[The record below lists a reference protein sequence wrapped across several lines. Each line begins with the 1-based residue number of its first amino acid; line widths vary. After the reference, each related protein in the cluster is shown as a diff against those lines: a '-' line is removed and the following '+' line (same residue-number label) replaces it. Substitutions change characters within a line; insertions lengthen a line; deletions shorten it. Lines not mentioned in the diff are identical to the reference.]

1 MPGSNRF
8 TVNESTSVIKIDKSV
23 LLNGNPTFVD
33 LSNSALPGQI
43 VTVFDADGIASP
55 TYPIWISSVNADI
68 TFISSVDGT
77 VSIQQRFGY
86 VTLNS
91 VSPTK
96 WSIIASD
103 TLSEQQTDYSVK
115 GLASFSTSVN
125 TINATNFVSSGRA
138 FINTLDINES
148 LSINQPLY
156 ASTLYINAY
165 QSYISTSSADPLL
178 TINDIMDLNSTTSI
192 KRGLYITD
200 SISTGG
206 SVFVGTILSTFGPAI
221 VSSLNV
227 GVNTTVLG
235 NITGSNT
242 LSVGGYTSI
251 SSITTLNG
259 SLSVGNNVQAQ
270 TIGMKQINA
279 NMIGVTN
286 KLVLG
291 QATLLNASPYIATDT
306 SLYSPTVTL
315 GTVSTI
321 NVSTGQLIV
330 SSFSPTTTSLKTI
343 SFANTSILNQSG
355 SLTISSIRANTSV
368 IASNTLSY
376 GMLISSINTS
386 SVAVKSSISTT
397 GTGTTQMS
405 TLSLQSSGMIVA
417 ATNATR
423 ISSIAT
429 ANTLTVQGMVADQ
442 LNTAFTSISVP
453 VISSVISRYVAP
465 IASGYQI
472 ESDTYGIFNGAPF
485 PAAGSVIRIK
495 NVSNENITSI
505 TITDSSSSS
514 YTHPSILRANTSFN
528 LTVGNIYF
536 DVESNGY
543 LQIQMASASR
553 SLTGK
558 LVRIPTATGDVLQL
572 QTIPTTTSIVAT
584 GGTVT
589 TGGQR
594 KCHTFTTNGT
604 FTISATTGVIVEVMM
619 IGGGGGGGGWSG
631 GGGGAGNVIVFAA
644 PLGVGSYSVT
654 VGNGGAGGVGADG
667 ASSQGSNGQ
676 STTFGSI
683 ATALGGGGGGTYSA
697 GGGKNGGC
705 GGGGAELTP
714 GYYLPGAG
722 VTGSVSTGTVVRN
735 SAAAGGTGR
744 IYDGNSAGAGGGG
757 VSGVGGDVT
766 YPPANGGNGGAGF
779 QYISGNQALEL
790 GGGGGGC
797 ASGITY
803 WSANP
808 VAGIGGL
815 GGGGN
820 GADYVNSILAV
831 DGAPNTGGGGGGGTF
846 GTYGNYG
853 GANGGS
859 GIVIVSYSLVGSGS
873 FSIISME
880 TVTTSAV
887 NIIPSTIT
895 STTTVSY
902 QTPGEYVWTAP
913 AGVSTVFL
921 SLTGGGGGG
930 GNQSPSNVYGGAGGA
945 LSGYMPVTPGCNY
958 TLEVGGGGG
967 AGGTAQIYNSAGAGG
982 YPGGGTPSI
991 QDRYYPYS
999 GGGGGG
1005 YSAISLAGTYLAIA
1019 GAGGGNAGIDSGYG
1033 GAGGGLVGQDG
1044 QNPGGGG
1051 SQTMGGLGFGR
1062 YNIIYAYDD
1071 NGGYLFG
1078 GASGMGGTM
1087 VDQHE
1092 GGGGAGYYGG
1102 GAGLGGGGGSS
1113 YISTGALTSVTNIQG
1128 GGGAGGRGGTPGEPG
1143 RDGSITLSY
1152 SGRSPSLTIGAGYPI
1167 TLTTSD
1173 VYNGGSL
1180 YWQMALPAITDSGAM
1195 FTVGTDALS
1204 FSLISYGSSYIF
1216 ASAIMDSP
1224 LLYSPGDLLSVYSDG
1239 STASSS
1245 NYGTAYVYLS
1255 SILIATLPSYLNTS
1269 PQYLNIA
1276 KTQSTTN
1283 SYAFSN
1289 VLFGPAQ
1296 IIYTPSTIFFSTI
1309 NSNTVIDYVSIQNTY
1324 VTMNSLIYASTAN
1337 VDSVVSTTK
1346 LTSVS
1351 TLRAPSPFSYLTIGP
1366 TVTTNLISSSV
1377 LNTST
1382 MNASTFIVSTSK
1394 FMTISSM
1401 SKQIGATITRPSTTP
1416 YLTAFD
1422 VTNYY
1427 NPTVPSLSPGY
1438 FPYYYMSGTL
1448 QSNVALSRN
1457 EIIGGTSYEHS
1468 ILKADAYAAT
1478 GLVVD
1483 WFLLNPTTYSNAYL
1497 NLRFSQAHAS
1507 GNISINGNVI
1517 FTFDS
1522 MIGSN
1527 TTSITLNDFSIKTY
1541 PMYVTNSRG
1550 YPSMT
1555 PWVELTYYA
1564 NNGVLPTKFPLM
1576 EVWVSDKKIAQ
1587 DTSSRLDTRG
1597 LVTMNKGYMY
1607 FSTPVN
1613 GINIFN
1619 SQNDMSVRRLFY
1631 TGAMSFA
1638 SDPILKE
1645 QIEPANLEICRQTVD
1660 DLPLHRYKYIDAYQS
1675 TFQLADTRR
1684 LGVLSSEYGR
1694 HFPKAITYSPEQVLP
1709 GISTTAMID
1718 TEQLMYSHIG
1728 ATQLLISTVEHLSTL
1743 LVTLRKERDRRRT
1756 VTT

>member
-1 MPGSNRF
+1 MA
-8 TVNESTSVIKIDKSV
+8 
-23 LLNGNPTFVD
+23 
-33 LSNSALPGQI
+33 SA
-43 VTVFDADGIASP
+43 T
-55 TYPIWISSVNADI
+55 
-68 TFISSVDGT
+68 
-77 VSIQQRFGY
+77 R
-86 VTLNS
+86 
-91 VSPTK
+91 
-96 WSIIASD
+96 
-103 TLSEQQTDYSVK
+103 
-115 GLASFSTSVN
+115 
-125 TINATNFVSSGRA
+125 
-138 FINTLDINES
+138 
-148 LSINQPLY
+148 
-156 ASTLYINAY
+156 
-165 QSYISTSSADPLL
+165 
-178 TINDIMDLNSTTSI
+178 
-192 KRGLYITD
+192 
-200 SISTGG
+200 
-206 SVFVGTILSTFGPAI
+206 
-221 VSSLNV
+221 
-227 GVNTTVLG
+227 
-235 NITGSNT
+235 
-242 LSVGGYTSI
+242 
-251 SSITTLNG
+251 TLNG
-259 SLSVGNNVQAQ
+259 
-270 TIGMKQINA
+270 
-279 NMIGVTN
+279 
-286 KLVLG
+286 KLL
-291 QATLLNASPYIATDT
+291 
-306 SLYSPTVTL
+306 
-315 GTVSTI
+315 
-321 NVSTGQLIV
+321 
-330 SSFSPTTTSLKTI
+330 
-343 SFANTSILNQSG
+343 
-355 SLTISSIRANTSV
+355 
-368 IASNTLSY
+368 
-376 GMLISSINTS
+376 
-386 SVAVKSSISTT
+386 
-397 GTGTTQMS
+397 
-405 TLSLQSSGMIVA
+405 
-417 ATNATR
+417 
-423 ISSIAT
+423 
-429 ANTLTVQGMVADQ
+429 
-442 LNTAFTSISVP
+442 
-453 VISSVISRYVAP
+453 
-465 IASGYQI
+465 
-472 ESDTYGIFNGAPF
+472 
-485 PAAGSVIRIK
+485 
-495 NVSNENITSI
+495 
-505 TITDSSSSS
+505 
-514 YTHPSILRANTSFN
+514 
-528 LTVGNIYF
+528 
-536 DVESNGY
+536 
-543 LQIQMASASR
+543 
-553 SLTGK
+553 
-558 LVRIPTATGDVLQL
+558 RIPTATGYVLQL
-572 QTIPTTTSIVAT
+572 QTIPATTLLSAT
-584 GGTVT
+584 GGTVVT
-589 TGGQR
+589 SLKR
-594 KCHTFTTNGT
+594 KFHTFRTSGT
-604 FTISATTGVIVEVMM
+604 FTISATTGVPVEIMM

-631 GGGGAGNVIVFAA
+631 GGGGAGNAIVFTTV
-644 PLGVGSYSVT
+644 LGVGSYSVT
-654 VGNGGAGGVGADG
+654 IGQGGAGGIGAG
-667 ASSQGSNGQ
+667 AGYSSQGTSGGA
-676 STTFGSI
+676 TTFGSI

-697 GGGKNGGC
+697 GGGRNGGS
-705 GGGGAELTP
+705 GGGGSSFQYSPP
-714 GYYLPGAG
+714 GTA
-722 VTGSVSTGTVVRN
+722 VTGSVSTGTVVKN
-735 SAAAGGTGR
+735 LASSGGAGISNNGSA
-744 IYDGNSAGAGGGG
+744 AGAGGGG
-757 VSGVGGDVT
+757 ASGPGGSVE
-766 YPPANGGNGGAGF
+766 YPPLVGGNGGGGF
-779 QYISGNQALEL
+779 QYYGSPF

-797 ASGITY
+797 EGGTY
-803 WSANP
+803 WGSP
-808 VAGIGGL
+808 TVGLGGI

-820 GADYVNSILAV
+820 GSAGSLGLQAV
-831 DGAPNTGGGGGGGTF
+831 AGTANTGGGGGGG
-846 GTYGNYG
+846 GYGNYG
-853 GANGGS
+853 VSDYGGAPGGS
-859 GIVIVSYSLVGSGS
+859 GIVIISYSVVGSGS

-902 QTPGEYVWTAP
+902 ETPGEYIWTAP
-913 AGVSTVFL
+913 AGVSSIFM

-930 GNQSPSNVYGGAGGA
+930 GNQSPSNVFGGAGGA
-945 LSGYMPVTPGCNY
+945 LSGYMAVTPGCNY

-967 AGGTAQIYNSAGAGG
+967 GGGTLQTYNSAAAGG
-982 YPGGGTPSI
+982 YPGGGTPPI
-991 QDRYYPYS
+991 QDAYYGYS

-1033 GAGGGLVGQDG
+1033 GAGGSLVGQDG

-1062 YNIIYAYDD
+1062 LNNIVAYYDD
-1071 NGGYLFG
+1071 GGYLFG
-1078 GASGMGGTM
+1078 GATGFGGASGIGGLNI
-1087 VDQHE
+1087 DQHE

-1113 YISTGALTSVTNIQG
+1113 YISTGALTSASNIQG

-1152 SGRSPSLTIGAGYPI
+1152 SGRSPSLTIGAGAPI
-1167 TLTTSD
+1167 TLMTSD

-1180 YWQMALPAITDSGAM
+1180 YWQMALPAITDSGSAM
-1195 FTVGTDALS
+1195 FTVGTQALS
-1204 FSLISYGSSYIF
+1204 FSLISYGNSYVY

-1224 LLYSPGDLLSVYSDG
+1224 RLYSPGDLLSVYSDG

-1269 PQYLNIA
+1269 PQNLNIA

-1309 NSNTVIDYVSIQNTY
+1309 NSNTIIDYVSIQNTY

-1351 TLRAPSPFSYLTIGP
+1351 TIRAPAPFSYLTIGP

-1377 LNTST
+1377 LNAST

-1438 FPYYYMSGTL
+1438 FPYYYISGTL

-1517 FTFDS
+1517 VTFDS

-1541 PMYVTNSRG
+1541 PMYAINSRG
-1550 YPSMT
+1550 YPSAT

-1564 NNGVLPTKFPLM
+1564 NNGVLPTRAPLM
-1576 EVWVSDKKIAQ
+1576 EIWVSDKKIAQ
-1587 DTSSRLDTRG
+1587 DTSSRLDTNG
-1597 LVTMNKGYMY
+1597 LITMNKGYMY

-1660 DLPLHRYKYIDAYQS
+1660 DLPLHRYKYTDAYQS

-1694 HFPKAITYSPEQVLP
+1694 YFPKAITYSPEQVLP

-1743 LVTLRKERDRRRT
+1743 LVTLRKEGEHRRI